1 MVKEDEKLIIE
12 DGVTVLEPLSFLLT
26 ARPRKSLCPIRLK
39 QLSIVHLKIVTT

>member
-12 DGVTVLEPLSFLLT
+12 DGVTVLEPYHLLT
-26 ARPRKSLCPIRLK
+26 ARQGNSLCPIRLK